1 MKNYTILLNKY
12 TKIALF
18 VFIVSFLFQS
28 NNVNAYV
35 IPTFSFTQTNS
46 LSTNVKVYGDPNSS
60 VALHYGNLA
69 SMTNTIGTTD
79 EYGNLSVYLSSSSY
93 SLACGNTAY
102 VSINGIQS
110 ATIPWTSSS
119 SDCKSMPLSKTS
131 VDLSKGQ
138 STTITATSNT
148 NIFIASNS
156 NPSVVNSNVVGS
168 NIYLT
173 AASYGVANIIVC
185 TNDNVNTCGTISVSV
200 YTSGTTTTTSSD
212 STSVSFSNNNVLL
225 EIDATKT
232 VTVYG
237 QAGGYYISS
246 NSSPSSANASIS
258 GNVISLRGISFGGST
273 ITVCQ
278 NTGGCSPLY
287 VAVVNSNQTQTS
299 TSTTAGI
306 PPKISSLSF
315 SVSNISSNKIEDV
328 NNTLTLSFSTNTVV
342 NTPSVYID
350 SNRVSVS
357 GSGYGPY
364 TATYKMT
371 DSNNPL
377 VVSINLTSSSGV
389 SGSSSFY
396 IGNKI
401 SNSTTVTT
409 PATGTTTGT
418 VKTFIT
424 TLKVGSVG
432 TEVRNLQAKLK
443 TLKFYSGVVDGKFG
457 AGVTKAIKAFQKA
470 HKLEQTG
477 TTGPK
482 TRELLN
488 K

>member
-18 VFIVSFLFQS
+18 VFIISFLFQTNS
-28 NNVNAYV
+28 VNAYI

-69 SMTNTIGTTD
+69 SSTNTIGTTD
-79 EYGNLSVYLSSSSY
+79 EYGNLSVYVSSSSY

-138 STTITATSNT
+138 STTITATNNT

-156 NPSVVNSNVVGS
+156 NSSVVNSNVIGS

-173 AASYGVANIIVC
+173 AANYGVSNIIVC
-185 TNDNVNTCGTISVSV
+185 TNDNVNLCGTISVSV
-200 YTSGTTTTTSSD
+200 YTSGTTTTSSD
-212 STSVSFSNNNVLL
+212 STAVSFSSNNVLL
-225 EIDATKT
+225 EVDATKT

-237 QAGGYYISS
+237 TAGGYYISS
-246 NSSPSSANASIS
+246 NSSPSNTNASIS

-287 VAVVNSNQTQTS
+287 VAVVNSNQVQTS
-299 TSTTAGI
+299 TSETVGVS
-306 PPKISSLSF
+306 PKISSLSF
-315 SVSNISSNKIEDV
+315 SVSNITGNKVEDID
-328 NNTLTLSFSTNTVV
+328 NTLTLSFSTNTVV
-342 NTPSVYID
+342 NTPSLYID
-350 SNRVSVS
+350 SNQVSVS

-371 DSNNPL
+371 GSTNPL
-377 VVSINLTSSSGV
+377 VVFINLTSSSGV

-401 SNSTTVTT
+401 SNSTPVTT
-409 PATGTTTGT
+409 PVVSTTTSV

-424 TLKVGSVG
+424 TLKLGSTG
-432 TEVRNLQAKLK
+432 TEVRNLQTKLK